1 MTITE
6 THLVMY
12 CQKLLKQVQPNLPL
26 GITPI
31 TGALLGLPVC
41 SGENGLGGRF
51 WGPGTNPPGPLE
63 GGGGGGPWA
72 WPLATNWLIR
82 LANSCCDNIPCG
94 AIPVG
99 EPLIPPVIKNTK
111 QGY

>member
-1 MTITE
+1 MVFEIQLATKFFHSGIGWKIQYNENMNLSSMEVKKTRNQFGVTFHFMTITE

-12 CQKLLKQVQPNLPL
+12 CQNLPL

-51 WGPGTNPPGPLE
+51 
-63 GGGGGGPWA
+63 
-72 WPLATNWLIR
+72 
-82 LANSCCDNIPCG
+82 
-94 AIPVG
+94 
-99 EPLIPPVIKNTK
+99 
-111 QGY
+111 